1 MSMRNLCVSVC
12 LFCFFFYGCQSAS
25 APRKTREETYK
36 EVIHSWIG
44 THKDKLIAQFGP
56 PTRES
61 RLSDGG
67 VSMVWEK
74 MESRCCDPNYSYY
87 YETCTMVFVVSTT
100 DKIVNGSLSGC

>member
-1 MSMRNLCVSVC
+1 MRNLCVSVC
-12 LFCFFFYGCQSAS
+12 LFCFFLYGCESTS
-25 APRKTREETYK
+25 APRKTRKEAYQ

-44 THKDKLIAQFGP
+44 IHRDEMIAKFGP

-61 RLSDGG
+61 RLSDGR

-74 MESRCCDPNYSYY
+74 MEQRCCDLNGSYY